1 MVEKYR
7 RFDPAEFL
15 ESDEDFAIF
24 LQDSAESGDPK
35 VLRAAIALVAKARGM
50 TEIAERVGISRQGLF
65 KALSDLGNP
74 SFDNV
79 GKILDVLGYQIKVVP
94 KAATGTKKPAATKK
108 PARTSKKSVR
118 HKSEPISA

>member
-15 ESDEDFAIF
+15 ETEEDFAIF

-35 VLRAAIALVAKARGM
+35 VLLAAVAVVAKARGM
-50 TEIAERVGISRQGLF
+50 AEIAQRVGISRQGLF

-94 KAATGTKKPAATKK
+94 KSTTALSKP
-108 PARTSKKSVR
+108 PSARPRRVPKKSLR
-118 HKSEPISA
+118 LKREPIAA